1 MLMLGHAGVQAPRRD
16 ARNRMF
22 HVKPYAPR
30 VAEHTCMF
38 YDRGECSSHTCMGIA
53 EPQEV
58 GHEVSQ
64 RLQI

>member
-22 HVKPYAPR
+22 HVKPYEPR
-30 VAEHTCMF
+30 VAE
-38 YDRGECSSHTCMGIA
+38 HTCMGIA